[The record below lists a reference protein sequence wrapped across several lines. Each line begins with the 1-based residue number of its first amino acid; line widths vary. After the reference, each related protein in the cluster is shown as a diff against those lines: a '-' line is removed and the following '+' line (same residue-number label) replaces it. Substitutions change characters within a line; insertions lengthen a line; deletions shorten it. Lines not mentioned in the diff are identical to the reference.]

1 MRKLYPEEIE
11 QIAFVEWLKL
21 KKIEHFAVVN
31 ENAMSGINRFMATKI
46 ASRSKKMGKRK
57 GVSDTIIMLP
67 KQILFIEMK
76 KCQGIKKDG
85 SKREVNML
93 EDEQKAFLDKVNT
106 FPYAQG
112 FVAYGCNEA
121 IDIVENQLH
130 TQG

>member
-11 QIAFVEWLKL
+11 QIAFVNWLKL

-46 ASRSKKMGKRK
+46 ASRSKRMGKRK
-57 GVSDTIIMLP
+57 GTSDIVVMLP

-76 KCQGIKKDG
+76 KCQGIRKDG
-85 SKREVNML
+85 KRRNVNML
-93 EDEQKAFLDKVNT
+93 EDEQKAFLDNVDT
-106 FPYAQG
+106 FPYAKG

-121 IDIVENQLH
+121 IEIIESELK
-130 TQG
+130 